1 MVRVAVSPGTGG
13 RTLPC
18 GPLAAAV
25 EEAER
30 RELIAARGRAGGGAE
45 PEGGDLVRL
54 LLPSLGPRSGP
65 TLRAGRWCRSPRGRR
80 ERWPGKGSPWGSRQ
94 SAGLGQQRHT
104 IKSGHRHIW
113 THSVRPW
120 VADTWTEKC
129 TYTDTDPCGAHTVTD
144 TLLHIQQTNLD
155 MQ

>member
-13 RTLPC
+13 RTLRC
-18 GPLAAAV
+18 GPLAASV

-30 RELIAARGRAGGGAE
+30 RELIAGLGRAGGGAE
-45 PEGGDLVRL
+45 REGGDLVRL
-54 LLPSLGPRSGP
+54 LLPSLGPRSGLAALGWP
-65 TLRAGRWCRSPRGRR
+65 AGAGALERGGNGGQARAP
-80 ERWPGKGSPWGSRQ
+80 PGGAD

-104 IKSGHRHIW
+104 IESGHRHIW

-120 VADTWTEKC
+120 VADTWTEKY
-129 TYTDTDPCGAHTVTD
+129 TYKDTDPCGVHIVTD